1 MSMKPNLRKAQRD
14 VRRMD
19 PGARSFR
26 LRQDRRAARR
36 EAARMIE
43 ESLAAEVINGI
54 AREEYE
60 AAYRENEKRDADNVG
75 GGAIYWGSDEFDC
88 ACCCCTGE
96 CAAY

>member
-1 MSMKPNLRKAQRD
+1 MKPTNYRKAARD
-14 VRRMD
+14 VKMMY
-19 PGARSFR
+19 PGARSFTR
-26 LRQDRRAARR
+26 REDRRAARR

-43 ESLAAEVINGI
+43 ESLAAEVLNGI
-54 AREEYE
+54 TREEYE